1 MGNNSFTG
9 VPMVRIDG
17 GKVRRMREEK
27 GLTQLFLATSVEV
40 TTDTIS
46 RWENKR
52 YPTIKKENGLK
63 LAAALEVDLEDILEK
78 DEEVRGAR
86 EPEPEERESRTQP
99 PAPEPVKAKSRFSP
113 LAVSLLVLVLAG
125 LVAWWMRP
133 APKTVHVRAHRIL
146 PAHSPLDLPF
156 PVVIHVD
163 SGNSD
168 DALSLILKE
177 TVPRG
182 VTILT
187 SIPSFSDQ
195 DVQSGELKW
204 IQKISGKK
212 VFAYMARFSSE
223 IDQEMV
229 RFTGSITLRRKGR
242 QTKPVHG
249 GEKLKIEPF
258 HWADSDGDGRISD
271 EEILTVYDEFSDISG
286 LGLDIDQVEEMW
298 LGSGYRYDSESGN
311 FIILP

>member
-1 MGNNSFTG
+1 MGNNSFIGT
-9 VPMVRIDG
+9 PMVKIDG
-17 GKVRRMREEK
+17 GKVRQLREEK

-52 YPTIKKENGLK
+52 YPTIKKENGIK
-63 LAAALEVDLEDILEK
+63 LAVALEVDLEEILEK
-78 DEEVRGAR
+78 EEEEQETQL
-86 EPEPEERESRTQP
+86 EPEKIQPQAQP
-99 PAPEPVKAKSRFSP
+99 PTPDPVPAKPRFPP
-113 LAVSLLVLVLAG
+113 LFLVVFVLILAG

-146 PAHSPLDLPF
+146 PAHSPRDLPF

-163 SGNSD
+163 SGGSD

-177 TVPRG
+177 TVPQG
-182 VTILT
+182 VMVLT
-187 SIPSFSDQ
+187 SVPSFSDQ
-195 DVQSGELKW
+195 DVKSGELKW
-204 IQKISGKK
+204 IQKISRKK
-212 VFAYMARFSSE
+212 MFAYMARFSPE
-223 IDQEMV
+223 VDQETV
-229 RFTGSITLRRKGR
+229 RFTGSITLRRKGQ
-242 QTKPVHG
+242 QTKSVHG
-249 GEKLKIEPF
+249 NDKLKIAPF
-258 HWADSDGDGRISD
+258 HWADTDGDGRISD

-298 LGSGYRYDSESGN
+298 LGSGYRYDSDSGN